1 MRRVLRTS
9 PATLIAVLF
18 ATALVVFTAMIQAGV
33 RSDLERAARTA
44 TGNADVIVTAPSGAD
59 LPSSLSDQIRALPGV
74 AEVTEQVA
82 GTAIIDDELGAAIGV
97 QSLNDDTLIRLT
109 AGRMPSDDNE
119 AVLVEVPGKP
129 TRYLTGAEI
138 TVEGYSGGTETI
150 TIVGTATAKP
160 GATAEPALS
169 TLVCSPR
176 AAQRLLGLEGSTAL
190 LAHASGNV
198 NQAHGEVAAAVDE
211 SGHESGRVATV
222 ENSEAFV
229 AANASKYAAG
239 TRTIMLALQLLTA
252 VALLA
257 ALVVIGNNYR
267 LQLARST
274 REIALLRSIG
284 ALRRQVFS
292 AVLARAASVGVLGA
306 LGGFVLGTVV
316 GAVVGAAVLQGLPAA
331 ASQLGFWV
339 RLIVLALAA
348 GVIPSVLAA
357 LWPAKLATRVAPIE
371 ALRRAEP
378 ASEVGGAGGAGG
390 VERGRRRVPRRV
402 RLAAAFALLVAG
414 VGVTV
419 AGGFAA
425 SIVLVVL
432 GALAACAGLM
442 LAAAPIFTCA
452 ALGLGLIAGTR
463 VGSQADLAREQLRR
477 NPGRSGATAVA
488 VWIGTTLMAA
498 LLTGSA
504 TAQATLGQVFEGAT
518 PMDITVTP
526 SGEAEVPAGDPAELS
541 AQISQLTEVAASAVV
556 ADVMLDASFSA
567 SPDGGGPMTVAAWNP
582 QLSSVLRTDAVI
594 PGPAPGTIILPPTP
608 ETTGG
613 SGPGTVTLR
622 QPGTEHD
629 FAVTVVDGAPIMGI
643 VHPSDLERFNEASL
657 SVWVKLVPDA
667 DPLEAMDA
675 IAQLPGVAALSS
687 PAVQRLE
694 ANAEIAQFVALGL
707 AFLAV
712 ALLIAVVG
720 LSNTVALSVTERT
733 REIGLLR
740 ALGAL
745 RSQITGMILAETLL
759 LASAASLIGMA
770 FGVLF
775 GIAGAHALLGGEQLY
790 VFAAVPWLS
799 LAALLVVLLA
809 AAALAALLPAR
820 RAAAIP
826 PVAALV
832 H

>member
-33 RSDLERAARTA
+33 RGNLERAVRTA
-44 TGNADVIVTAPSGAD
+44 TGDADVIVTAPSGDAA
-59 LPSSLSDQIRALPGV
+59 LPASLSDEIRALPGV
-74 AEVTEQVA
+74 AALTEQVA
-82 GTAIIDDELGAAIGV
+82 GTAIIDDELRAAIGV
-97 QSLNDDTLIRLT
+97 QSLHDDTLIRLT
-109 AGRMPSDDNE
+109 SGRMPTGDNE
-119 AVLVEVPGKP
+119 AVLVEVPGTP

-138 TVEGYSGGTETI
+138 AVEGYGGGTETI
-150 TIVGTATAKP
+150 TIVGTATAEP

-169 TLVCSPR
+169 TLVCSHH

-190 LAHASGNV
+190 FVHASGNV
-198 NQAHGEVAAAVDE
+198 DQVHAEIAEAVAA
-211 SGHESGRVATV
+211 SGHVATAD
-222 ENSEAFV
+222 NGDAFI
-229 AANASKYAAG
+229 ASNASKYASG
-239 TRTIMLALQLLTA
+239 TRTIMLALQVLTA

-284 ALRRQVFS
+284 ALRRQVFT
-292 AVLARAASVGVLGA
+292 AVLTRAALAGVLGA
-306 LGGFVLGTVV
+306 LGGVVL
-316 GAVVGAAVLQGLPAA
+316 GAVVGVVVLQGLPVAA
-331 ASQLGFWV
+331 AQPGFWV
-339 RLIVLALAA
+339 QLVVLGLAA
-348 GVIPSVLAA
+348 GVAPSVLAA
-357 LWPAKLATRVAPIE
+357 LWPARLATRVAPVE

-378 ASEVGGAGGAGG
+378 AGGAGDVCS
-390 VERGRRRVPRRV
+390 VELGRRCV
-402 RLAAAFALLVAG
+402 RLAVAIALLVG
-414 VGVTV
+414 GIVVTV
-419 AGGFAA
+419 VGGFAA

-432 GALAACAGLM
+432 GALATCAGLLM
-442 LAAAPIFTCA
+442 AAAPMFTGVA
-452 ALGLGLIAGTR
+452 LALGRLVGARAG
-463 VGSQADLAREQLRR
+463 SNPDLAREQLRR

-504 TAQATLGQVFEGAT
+504 IAQATLGEVFQSAA

-526 SGEAEVPAGDPAELS
+526 SGDVKNLDELS
-541 AQISQLTEVAASAVV
+541 DQISQLPGVDVSAAV

-567 SPDGGGPMTVAAWNP
+567 SPDSDGPMTVAAWNP
-582 QLSSVLRTDAVI
+582 QLNTVLRSDTEI
-594 PGPAPGTIILPPTP
+594 PEPAPGTIILPPTP
-608 ETTGG
+608 ETTAG
-613 SGPGTVTLR
+613 SGPVTVTLR
-622 QPGTEHD
+622 QPSTEHD
-629 FAVTVVDGAPIMGI
+629 FAVNVIEGAPLMGI
-643 VHPSDLERFNEASL
+643 VHPSEFERFNEASL
-657 SVWVKLVPDA
+657 SVWVKLEPGA
-667 DPLEAMDA
+667 DPQETMDA

-694 ANAEIAQFVALGL
+694 ADAELAQFVALGL

-745 RSQITGMILAETLL
+745 RRQITGMVLTETLL
-759 LASAASLIGMA
+759 LATAAGCIGVA

-775 GIAGAHALLGGEQLY
+775 GIVGADALLGGEQLY
-790 VFAAVPWLS
+790 VVTAVPWLS
-799 LAALLVVLLA
+799 LAALLAGLLA
-809 AAALAALLPAR
+809 AAALAALVPAR

-826 PVAALV
+826 PVAALAR
-832 H
+832 

>member
-1 MRRVLRTS
+1 MRRVLRSS

-18 ATALVVFTAMIQAGV
+18 ATALVVFTTMIQAGV
-33 RSDLERAARTA
+33 RGDLERAVLTA
-44 TGNADVIVTAPSGAD
+44 TGDADVVVTAPSGAD

-74 AEVTEQVA
+74 AEVAEQVA

-138 TVEGYSGGTETI
+138 TVEGYGGGTETI

-198 NQAHGEVAAAVDE
+198 NQAHGEIAEAVAE
-211 SGHESGRVATV
+211 SGHVATV
-222 ENSEAFV
+222 DNGDAFV

-306 LGGFVLGTVV
+306 LGGFVLGAVV

-390 VERGRRRVPRRV
+390 VERGRRRVPRRI

-432 GALAACAGLM
+432 GALAACAGLL

-452 ALGLGLIAGTR
+452 ALGLGLTAGTR

-504 TAQATLGQVFEGAT
+504 TAQATLAEVFEGAT

-526 SGEAEVPAGDPAELS
+526 SGSAEDLAELS

-675 IAQLPGVAALSS
+675 IAQLPGVVALSS

-799 LAALLVVLLA
+799 LAVLLVGLLA
-809 AAALAALLPAR
+809 AAALAALVPAR

>member
-1 MRRVLRTS
+1 M
-9 PATLIAVLF
+9 AVIF

-33 RSDLERAARTA
+33 RGDLERAVRTA
-44 TGNADVIVTAPSGAD
+44 TGDADVIVTAPSDDAA
-59 LPSSLSDQIRALPGV
+59 LPASLSDEIRALPGV
-74 AEVTEQVA
+74 EALTEQTA
-82 GTAIIDDELGAAIGV
+82 GTAIIDDELRAAIGV
-97 QSLNDDTLIRLT
+97 QSLHDDTLIRLT
-109 AGRMPSDDNE
+109 SGRMPTGDNE
-119 AVLVEVPGKP
+119 AVLVKVPGTP

-138 TVEGYSGGTETI
+138 AVEGYGGGTETI
-150 TIVGTATAKP
+150 TIVGTATAEP

-169 TLVCSPR
+169 TLVCSPF

-190 LAHASGNV
+190 FVHASGN
-198 NQAHGEVAAAVDE
+198 AHQVHVEIAEAVA
-211 SGHESGRVATV
+211 ESGRVATV
-222 ENSEAFV
+222 DNGDAFI

-284 ALRRQVFS
+284 ALRRQVFT
-292 AVLARAASVGVLGA
+292 AVLTRAALAGVLGA
-306 LGGFVLGTVV
+306 LGGVVL
-316 GAVVGAAVLQGLPAA
+316 GAVVGVVVLQGLPVAA
-331 ASQLGFWV
+331 AQPGFWV
-339 RLIVLALAA
+339 KLVVLGLAA

-357 LWPAKLATRVAPIE
+357 LWPARLATRVTPVE

-378 ASEVGGAGGAGG
+378 AGGAGDFGGAGS
-390 VERGRRRVPRRV
+390 RSQRRARV
-402 RLAAAFALLVAG
+402 RSGAAIALLVGGVAVTAAG
-414 VGVTV
+414 
-419 AGGFAA
+419 AFAA

-432 GALAACAGLM
+432 GALATCAGLLM
-442 LAAAPIFTCA
+442 TAAPMFTGVA
-452 ALGLGLIAGTR
+452 LALGRLVGARAG
-463 VGSQADLAREQLRR
+463 SNPDLARKQLRR

-504 TAQATLGQVFEGAT
+504 TAQATLGEVFESAT

-526 SGEAEVPAGDPAELS
+526 SGGVDNFDELS
-541 AQISQLTEVAASAVV
+541 VQISQLPKVAASAVV
-556 ADVMLDASFSA
+556 ADVMLNASFSA
-567 SPDGGGPMTVAAWNP
+567 SPDSDGPMTVAAWNP
-582 QLSSVLRTDAVI
+582 QLNTVLRTDAEI
-594 PGPAPGTIILPPTP
+594 PEPTQGTIILPPTP
-608 ETTGG
+608 ETTAG
-613 SGPGTVTLR
+613 SGPVTVTLR
-622 QPGTEHD
+622 QPGAEHD
-629 FAVTVVDGAPIMGI
+629 FAVTVIEGAPLMGI
-643 VHPSDLERFNEASL
+643 VHPSELERFNEASL
-657 SVWVKLVPDA
+657 SVWVKLEPGA
-667 DPLEAMDA
+667 DPQEAMDA

-694 ANAEIAQFVALGL
+694 ADAELAKFVALGL

-745 RSQITGMILAETLL
+745 RRQITGMVLTETLL
-759 LASAASLIGMA
+759 LATAAGFIGVA
-770 FGVLF
+770 FGMLF

-790 VFAAVPWLS
+790 VVTAVPWLS
-799 LAALLVVLLA
+799 LAALLAGLLA
-809 AAALAALLPAR
+809 AATLAALVPAR
-820 RAAAIP
+820 RAAVIP
-826 PVAALV
+826 PVAALAR
-832 H
+832 

>member
-9 PATLIAVLF
+9 PATLIAVFF

-33 RSDLERAARTA
+33 RGDLERAVRTA
-44 TGNADVIVTAPSGAD
+44 TGDADVVVTAASDDAALPASLAD
-59 LPSSLSDQIRALPGV
+59 EIRALPGV
-74 AEVTEQVA
+74 EAVAEQVA
-82 GTAIIDDELGAAIGV
+82 GTAIIDDELRAAIGV
-97 QSLNDDTLIRLT
+97 QSLHDATLIRLT
-109 AGRMPSDDNE
+109 SGRMPTGDNE
-119 AVLVEVPGKP
+119 AVLVEVPGTP

-138 TVEGYSGGTETI
+138 AVEGYGGGTETI
-150 TIVGTATAKP
+150 TIVGTATAEP

-169 TLVCSPR
+169 TLVCSHH

-190 LAHASGNV
+190 FVHASGNV
-198 NQAHGEVAAAVDE
+198 DQVHAEIAEAVAA
-211 SGHESGRVATV
+211 SGHVATV
-222 ENSEAFV
+222 DNGDAFI

-239 TRTIMLALQLLTA
+239 TRTIMLVLRLLTA

-284 ALRRQVFS
+284 ALRRQVFT
-292 AVLARAASVGVLGA
+292 AVLTRAASAGVLGA
-306 LGGFVLGTVV
+306 LGGIVL
-316 GAVVGAAVLQGLPAA
+316 GAVVGAAVLQGLPVA
-331 ASQLGFWV
+331 ASKAGFWA
-339 RLIVLALAA
+339 RLVVLGLTA

-357 LWPAKLATRVAPIE
+357 LWPARLATRVAPVE

-378 ASEVGGAGGAGG
+378 AGGAGGAAGTGG
-390 VERGRRRVPRRV
+390 RTHRRARV
-402 RLAAAFALLVAG
+402 RSGAAIALLVG
-414 VGVTV
+414 GIVVTV
-419 AGGFAA
+419 AGAFAA

-432 GALAACAGLM
+432 GVLASCAGLL
-442 LAAAPIFTCA
+442 LAAAPMFTGVA
-452 ALGLGLIAGTR
+452 LALGRLVDARAG
-463 VGSQADLAREQLRR
+463 SHPDLAREQLRR

-504 TAQATLGQVFEGAT
+504 TAQATLGEVFQSAA

-526 SGEAEVPAGDPAELS
+526 SGDVDNLDELS
-541 AQISQLTEVAASAVV
+541 EQISRLPGVDASAAV

-567 SPDGGGPMTVAAWNP
+567 SPGSDGPMTVAAWNP
-582 QLSSVLRTDAVI
+582 QLNTVLRTDAEI
-594 PGPAPGTIILPPTP
+594 PEPAPGTIILPPTP
-608 ETTGG
+608 ETTAG
-613 SGPGTVTLR
+613 SGPVTVTLR
-622 QPGTEHD
+622 QSGAEHD
-629 FAVTVVDGAPIMGI
+629 FAVTVIEGAPLMGV
-643 VHPSDLERFNEASL
+643 VHPSEFERFNEASL
-657 SVWVKLVPDA
+657 SVWVKLKPGA
-667 DPLEAMDA
+667 HPLEEMDA

-694 ANAEIAQFVALGL
+694 ADAELAKFVALGL
-707 AFLAV
+707 AFLGV

-745 RSQITGMILAETLL
+745 RRQITGMVLTETLL
-759 LASAASLIGMA
+759 LATSAGFIGVA

-790 VFAAVPWLS
+790 VVTAVPWLS
-799 LAALLVVLLA
+799 LAALLAGLLA
-809 AAALAALLPAR
+809 AATLAALVPAR

-826 PVAALV
+826 PVAALAR
-832 H
+832 

>member
-1 MRRVLRTS
+1 MTS
-9 PATLIAVLF
+9 AT
-18 ATALVVFTAMIQAGV
+18 T
-33 RSDLERAARTA
+33 
-44 TGNADVIVTAPSGAD
+44 
-59 LPSSLSDQIRALPGV
+59 
-74 AEVTEQVA
+74 
-82 GTAIIDDELGAAIGV
+82 
-97 QSLNDDTLIRLT
+97 
-109 AGRMPSDDNE
+109 
-119 AVLVEVPGKP
+119 
-129 TRYLTGAEI
+129 
-138 TVEGYSGGTETI
+138 
-150 TIVGTATAKP
+150 
-160 GATAEPALS
+160 
-169 TLVCSPR
+169 
-176 AAQRLLGLEGSTAL
+176 
-190 LAHASGNV
+190 
-198 NQAHGEVAAAVDE
+198 
-211 SGHESGRVATV
+211 
-222 ENSEAFV
+222 
-229 AANASKYAAG
+229 
-239 TRTIMLALQLLTA
+239 
-252 VALLA
+252 
-257 ALVVIGNNYR
+257 
-267 LQLARST
+267 
-274 REIALLRSIG
+274 
-284 ALRRQVFS
+284 
-292 AVLARAASVGVLGA
+292 
-306 LGGFVLGTVV
+306 
-316 GAVVGAAVLQGLPAA
+316 
-331 ASQLGFWV
+331 
-339 RLIVLALAA
+339 ALAA

-390 VERGRRRVPRRV
+390 VERGRRRVPRRI

-432 GALAACAGLM
+432 GALAACAGLL

-452 ALGLGLIAGTR
+452 ALGLGLTAGTR

-504 TAQATLGQVFEGAT
+504 TAQATLAEVFEGAT

-526 SGEAEVPAGDPAELS
+526 SGSAEDLAELS
-541 AQISQLTEVAASAVV
+541 AQISQLSEVAASAVV

-594 PGPAPGTIILPPTP
+594 PEPAPGTIILPPTP

-799 LAALLVVLLA
+799 LAALLVGLLA
-809 AAALAALLPAR
+809 AAALAALVPAR